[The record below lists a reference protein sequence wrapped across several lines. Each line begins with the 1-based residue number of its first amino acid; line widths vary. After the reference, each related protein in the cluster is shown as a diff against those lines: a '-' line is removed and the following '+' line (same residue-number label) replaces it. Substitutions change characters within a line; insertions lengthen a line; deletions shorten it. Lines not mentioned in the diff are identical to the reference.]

1 MAGGGEI
8 SDLERSWIRG
18 RRCAARRRKG
28 GESSQRSRHE
38 RTKRADLL
46 QCGRQKSGTVQN
58 GLRGLSQ
65 PMHCASAIAGM
76 AKGPFRLFHLG
87 SHGVQVVGGRDYR
100 EQQNQCAAES
110 ADKDERSPCRTSC
123 RTTRTGRRSPVPPQQ
138 TGGQQQGEPT
148 EIKKKLHTKRRVH
161 CRKRH
166 NRNPVQLPQ
175 DNQDSTETASDL
187 RTWRVAAGG
196 PLLQV
201 SKGVTTIP
209 LLSFIRLRVVVNDAG
224 IARAGCPTHRA
235 RCDEWE
241 SAADGGPAP
250 TRSHEGA
257 PSQLCFGCRS

>member
-1 MAGGGEI
+1 
-8 SDLERSWIRG
+8 
-18 RRCAARRRKG
+18 
-28 GESSQRSRHE
+28 
-38 RTKRADLL
+38 
-46 QCGRQKSGTVQN
+46 
-58 GLRGLSQ
+58 
-65 PMHCASAIAGM
+65 
-76 AKGPFRLFHLG
+76 
-87 SHGVQVVGGRDYR
+87 
-100 EQQNQCAAES
+100 
-110 ADKDERSPCRTSC
+110 
-123 RTTRTGRRSPVPPQQ
+123 
-138 TGGQQQGEPT
+138 
-148 EIKKKLHTKRRVH
+148 
-161 CRKRH
+161 
-166 NRNPVQLPQ
+166 VQLPQ